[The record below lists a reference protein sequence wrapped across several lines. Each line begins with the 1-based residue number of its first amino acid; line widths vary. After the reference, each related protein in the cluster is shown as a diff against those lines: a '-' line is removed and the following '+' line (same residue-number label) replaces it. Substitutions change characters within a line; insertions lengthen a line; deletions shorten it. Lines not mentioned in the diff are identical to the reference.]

1 MTIRSRLT
9 LWFSLLLSVVLGV
22 FAYIEYNEAAVRRER
37 YFFQLMRLRALDA
50 ANISIGAD
58 EIGAA
63 ALEKARRRFSHSLDD
78 EYIAIYDS
86 TGNVVFKSD
95 AAEQNLLFKNGLIGD
110 VLKRGGFE
118 RTARDT
124 QFYYMAHRDGGERFV
139 IAAKAYDTQ
148 GYSFLGN
155 LRKNL
160 ITGFLATVLIITLIC
175 WYFAKK
181 ALEPVEKMRQKAASI
196 SAKNLSQRLEIPPER
211 DEVALLGIEFNNLFD
226 RMEATYNSQRQFV
239 ANASHEIRT
248 PLAILKSAV
257 EVALLQPR
265 TPEEYKSILQTV
277 FETTRRLQR
286 LSNDLLYLARA
297 ESDLAKLPDTT
308 IHFDEVVYSAL
319 EQVQQIYPTR
329 NFQNN
334 TELPEDDEL
343 FAVHGNAEL
352 LHISVVNILDNA
364 AKYSPAEAPVTIHL
378 FSKNK
383 MVHCVIKDSGLGI
396 MKEDYPLIFNL
407 FFRAETVKMLEGNGV
422 GLPLVKSIIE
432 RHGGTITVESKAD
445 SGTTV
450 SLTLPSIK
458 AF

>member
-9 LWFSLLLSVVLGV
+9 IWFSLLLSTVLGV
-22 FAYIEYNEAAVRRER
+22 FAYIEYNEAAVRREQ
-37 YFFQLMRLRALDA
+37 YFYQLLRLRALDA

-58 EIGAA
+58 EIGEA
-63 ALEKARRRFSHSLDD
+63 ALEKAKRRFSHTLGE
-78 EYIAIYDS
+78 EYIAIFDAS
-86 TGNVVFKSD
+86 GNIVFKSD
-95 AAEQNLLFKNGLIGD
+95 TTQQNLVFNSGF
-110 VLKRGGFE
+110 LKEVFE
-118 RTARDT
+118 KGRVERAVRDT
-124 QFYYMAHRDGGERFV
+124 QFLYESHRDGGEKYV
-139 IAAKAYDTQ
+139 VAAKAYDTQ
-148 GYSFLGN
+148 GYSFLAN
-155 LRKNL
+155 LRTNL
-160 ITGFLATVLIITLIC
+160 LTGFVVTVLIITLIC

-181 ALEPVEKMRQKAASI
+181 ALEPVEKMRRKAASI
-196 SAKNLSQRLEIPPER
+196 SASNLNQRLEIPPER
-211 DEVALLGIEFNNLFD
+211 DEVALLGVEFNKLFD
-226 RMEATYNSQRQFV
+226 RMEATFHSQRQFI

-265 TPEEYKSILQTV
+265 TTEEYKSILQTV
-277 FETTRRLQR
+277 FETTHRLQR

-297 ESDLAKLPDTT
+297 ESDLAKIPDTT
-308 IHFDEVVYSAL
+308 IHFDEVVYAAL

-329 NFQNN
+329 TFQNI
-334 TELPEDDEL
+334 TDMSEDDEI

-364 AKYSPAEAPVTIHL
+364 AKYSPAESPVTIHL
-378 FSKNK
+378 FKKGRN
-383 MVHCVIKDSGLGI
+383 VHCVIKDSGLGI
-396 MKEDYPLIFNL
+396 MQDDYPLIFNL

-432 RHGGTITVESKAD
+432 RHGGTITVESNAD

-458 AF
+458 TF

>member
-1 MTIRSRLT
+1 MTIRARLT
-9 LWFSLLLSVVLGV
+9 IWFSLLLSVVLGV
-22 FAYIEYNEAAVRRER
+22 FAFIEYNEAAVRREQ

-50 ANISIGAD
+50 ANVSVGAD
-58 EIGAA
+58 DIGPA
-63 ALEKARRRFSHSLDD
+63 ALEKAKRRFSHSLDE
-78 EYIAIYDS
+78 EYIVVYDS
-86 TGNVVFKSD
+86 LGNIVFKSD
-95 AAEQNLLFKNGLIGD
+95 STQQNLLFKNAF
-110 VLKRGGFE
+110 LKEVFE
-118 RTARDT
+118 QGKIERSVRDT
-124 QFYYMAHRDGGERFV
+124 QYYYESHSDGEKYV
-139 IAAKAYDTQ
+139 VAAKAYDTQ
-148 GYSFLGN
+148 GYSFLAN

-160 ITGFLATVLIITLIC
+160 ITGFIATVIIITLIC

-196 SAKNLSQRLEIPPER
+196 SANNLQQRLEIPPER
-211 DEVALLGIEFNNLFD
+211 DEVALLGIEFNKLFD
-226 RMEATYNSQRQFV
+226 RMEATFHSQRQFI

-257 EVALLQPR
+257 EVSLLQPR
-265 TPEEYKSILQTV
+265 TTEEYQSILKIV
-277 FETTRRLQR
+277 FETTHRLQR

-308 IHFDEVVYSAL
+308 INFDEVVYAAL

-329 NFQNN
+329 TFQNI
-334 TELPEDDEL
+334 TDLTDDDEL

-378 FSKNK
+378 FKKGKN
-383 MVHCVIKDSGLGI
+383 VHCVIKDSGLGI
-396 MKEDYPLIFNL
+396 MQDDYPLIFNL

-450 SLTLPSIK
+450 SLTLPSVK
-458 AF
+458 AL